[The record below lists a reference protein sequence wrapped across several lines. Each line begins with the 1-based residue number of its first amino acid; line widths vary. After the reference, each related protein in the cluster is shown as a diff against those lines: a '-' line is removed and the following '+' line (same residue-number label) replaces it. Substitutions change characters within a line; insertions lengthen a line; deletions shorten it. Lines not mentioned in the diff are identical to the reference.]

1 MSSPHQQSFRRYF
14 LELAYNGTDFH
25 GWQMQDNAPSI
36 QQEITEKLSII
47 LQTEVTLT
55 GCGRTDAGVHASQFF
70 AHLDAESLPVEPNLL
85 LHKLNTMLPNGIAI
99 YALHP
104 VIHDAHARFHATNR
118 SYQYFIS
125 TRKDPFYADRS
136 YKFNVP
142 LDLIAMNKACEL
154 LLGEK
159 DFGCFC
165 KANADNHTDICTV
178 YHAKWQQNEHMITF
192 NITANRF
199 LRNMVRAI
207 VGTLLDVGQGR
218 TTLDEF
224 ERILVSK
231 NRSEAGRSVPAHG
244 LFLSH
249 VEYPQNIFLKN
260 Q

>member
-1 MSSPHQQSFRRYF
+1 MARYF

-36 QQEITEKLSII
+36 QQEITEKLSTI
-47 LQTEVTLT
+47 LQTETPIT

-70 AHLDAESLPVEPNLL
+70 AHFDAEELPVETNVLL
-85 LHKLNTMLPNGIAI
+85 YKLNTMLPESIAI
-99 YALHP
+99 YDIHP
-104 VIHDAHARFHATNR
+104 VTEDAHTRFNAIKR
-118 SYQYFIS
+118 SYQYYIT
-125 TRKDPFYADRS
+125 TRKNPFYSDRS
-136 YKFNVP
+136 YKFSVP
-142 LDLIAMNKACEL
+142 LDLITMNKACNL

-178 YHAKWQQNEHMITF
+178 YHASWEQKEHMITF

-218 TTLDEF
+218 TTLEDF
-224 ERILVSK
+224 ELILASK
-231 NRSEAGRSVPAHG
+231 DRSEAGRSVPPHA
-244 LFLSH
+244 LFLSR
-249 VEYPQNIFLKN
+249 VEYPTNLFLKN
-260 Q
+260 E

>member
-1 MSSPHQQSFRRYF
+1 MARYF

-36 QQEITEKLSII
+36 QQEITEKLSTI
-47 LQTEVTLT
+47 LQTETPIT

-70 AHLDAESLPVEPNLL
+70 AHFDTEELPVDKDTLV
-85 LHKLNTMLPNGIAI
+85 HKMNTMLPASIAI
-99 YALHP
+99 YGLQQ
-104 VIHDAHARFHATNR
+104 VQNDAHTRFHASKR

-125 TRKDPFYADRS
+125 TRKDPFHADRS

-142 LDLIAMNKACEL
+142 LDLNAMNKACAL

-165 KANADNHTDICTV
+165 KANADNRTDICTV
-178 YHAKWQQNEHMITF
+178 HHASWEQNENMILF

-207 VGTLLDVGQGR
+207 VGTLLDIGQGK
-218 TTLDEF
+218 TSLQEF
-224 ERILVSK
+224 ELILASK
-231 NRSEAGRSVPAHG
+231 NRSEAGRSVPASG
-244 LFLSH
+244 LFLSR
-249 VEYPQNIFLKN
+249 VEYPNNIFLN
-260 Q
+260 NT

>member
-1 MSSPHQQSFRRYF
+1 VARYF

-36 QQEITEKLSII
+36 QQLITEKLSTI
-47 LQTEVTLT
+47 LQTETSIM

-70 AHLDAESLPVEPNLL
+70 AHFDAQELPIEIDLIV
-85 LHKLNTMLPNGIAI
+85 HKLNTMLPASIAI
-99 YALHP
+99 YGLQQ
-104 VIHDAHARFHATNR
+104 VKDDAHTRFHATKR
-118 SYQYFIS
+118 SYQYCIS
-125 TRKDPFYADRS
+125 TRKNPFYSDSS
-136 YKFNVP
+136 YKFNTP
-142 LDLIAMNKACEL
+142 LDLHAMNKACEL
-154 LLGEK
+154 LLRVQ

-178 YHAKWQQNEHMITF
+178 FNASWEQSEYMITF

-207 VGTLLDVGQGR
+207 VGTLLDVGQGK
-218 TTLDEF
+218 TSLEEF
-224 ERILVSK
+224 KLILASK

-249 VEYPQNIFLKN
+249 VEYPNNIFLKN
-260 Q
+260 E

>member
-1 MSSPHQQSFRRYF
+1 MARYF

-36 QQEITEKLSII
+36 QQEITEKLSTI
-47 LQTEVTLT
+47 LQTITTIT
-55 GCGRTDAGVHASQFF
+55 GCGRTDAGVHASQFY
-70 AHLDAESLPVEPNLL
+70 AHFDADKLPIESDLL
-85 LHKLNTMLPNGIAI
+85 VHKLNTMLPASIAI
-99 YALHP
+99 YGMYQ
-104 VIHDAHARFHATNR
+104 VQNDAHTRFNATKR

-125 TRKDPFYADRS
+125 TRKDPFNADCS

-142 LDLIAMNKACEL
+142 LNLDMMNKACEL
-154 LLGEK
+154 LLGEQ

-178 YHAKWQQNEHMITF
+178 FHANWEQNEQMIVF

-218 TTLDEF
+218 TSLEDF
-224 ERILVSK
+224 ELILASK
-231 NRSEAGRSVPAHG
+231 DRTEAGRSVPAHG
-244 LFLSH
+244 LFLSR
-249 VEYPQNIFLKN
+249 VEYPTNLFITTE
-260 Q
+260 

>member
-1 MSSPHQQSFRRYF
+1 VARYF

-36 QQEITEKLSII
+36 QQLITQKLSTI
-47 LQTEVTLT
+47 LQTEISIM

-70 AHLDAESLPVEPNLL
+70 AHFDAEELPLDKATIV
-85 LHKLNTMLPNGIAI
+85 HKLNTMLPESIAV
-99 YALHP
+99 YGLQQ
-104 VIHDAHARFHATNR
+104 VQDDAHTRFHATKR

-125 TRKDPFYADRS
+125 TRKDPFTSNTS
-136 YKFNVP
+136 YKFNIP
-142 LDLIAMNKACEL
+142 LDLNAMNKACEL

-178 YHAKWQQNEHMITF
+178 FNANWEQNEHMITF

-218 TTLDEF
+218 TRLEEF
-224 ERILVSK
+224 ELILESK
-231 NRSEAGRSVPAHG
+231 DRSSAGRSVPASG

-249 VEYPQNIFLKN
+249 VEYPTNIFLKN
-260 Q
+260 E

>member
-1 MSSPHQQSFRRYF
+1 VARYF

-36 QQEITEKLSII
+36 QQEITEKLSTI
-47 LQTEVTLT
+47 LQTETPLT

-70 AHLDAESLPVEPNLL
+70 AHFDAEELPLDIGLL
-85 LHKLNTMLPNGIAI
+85 LHKLNTMLPDSIAI
-99 YALHP
+99 SKLHP
-104 VIHDAHARFHATNR
+104 VQNEAHARFDATKR

-125 TRKDPFYADRS
+125 TQKDPFTSDRS
-136 YKFNVP
+136 YKFSFV
-142 LDLIAMNKACEL
+142 LDLNVMNKACEL

-178 YHAKWQQNEHMITF
+178 YHASWAQNEHMITF

-218 TTLDEF
+218 TSLEEF
-224 ERILVSK
+224 ELILASK

-244 LFLSH
+244 LILSR
-249 VEYPQNIFLKN
+249 VEYPNNTFLN
-260 Q
+260 HSGLF